1 MEKTRFYAITVRKF
15 NVLTRHLD
23 WMKKTQEFY
32 NEILGFYYNLYLDVF
47 SGKKCK
53 DPLGV
58 QTESQDSASSSR
70 STDRL
75 ASSMDMLREL
85 EKLTIVG
92 RGKKPV
98 PYPIPWEKVPLYFRR
113 AAINGAV
120 AAARS
125 YLSRNENDG
134 SYTPLQKARTAAFS
148 EAVTFYK
155 GMYRDFSEKEIFL
168 KLWDGAR
175 WHWSRCRLRSNTAPS
190 EGQMMSPALV
200 LKKNGA
206 ELHIPWKMPV
216 PDGRNARERIEAED
230 KICSVVFTNK
240 DAALVCCIVDADG
253 NKESCF
259 FLKGGKEYAHRCRE
273 LLEKIEKSRQSAG
286 GGDNP
291 YANGRYWEKLKNLND
306 HYSHHFSRQVIDY
319 CVKHGAKI
327 LVLPDFENNHIKYI
341 MKQSGKFSPIQLSIS
356 IRKKLKYKAWQAGIV
371 VLETQQ
377 HHISSVCAEC
387 GGKVKN
393 SGSSFH
399 CENGHQGNRYLNSA
413 WNLGKKCRESFASGK
428 AAPGNTNNPEKT
440 DPEIMKQKKTGG

>member
-1 MEKTRFYAITVRKF
+1 MEKTRYYAITVRKF
-15 NVLTRHLD
+15 SVLSRHLE
-23 WMKKTQEFY
+23 WMEKTQTLY
-32 NEILGFYYNLYLDVF
+32 NEVLAFYYNLFLDCF
-47 SGKKCK
+47 SERDNKK
-53 DPLGV
+53 
-58 QTESQDSASSSR
+58 TSAIPG
-70 STDRL
+70 
-75 ASSMDMLREL
+75 SMEALREL

-92 RGKKPV
+92 RDKKPV
-98 PYPIPWEKVPLYFRR
+98 PYPVPWEKLPLYFRR

-120 AAARS
+120 AAARC
-125 YLSRNENDG
+125 YLARREAVISPDWRCAYQKSRTEF
-134 SYTPLQKARTAAFS
+134 FS
-148 EAVTFYK
+148 EPVTFYK

-230 KICSVVFTNK
+230 KICSIVFTNK
-240 DAALVCCIVDADG
+240 DAALVCCITDADG
-253 NKESCF
+253 NKESCL

-273 LLEKIEKSRQSAG
+273 LLGKIEKSRQSAG
-286 GGDNP
+286 GVDNP
-291 YANGRYWEKLKNLND
+291 HANGRYWEKLKNLND
-306 HYSHHFSRQVIDY
+306 HYSHQFSRRAIDY

-341 MKQSGKFSPIQLSIS
+341 MKKSGKFSPIQLSTA
-356 IRKKLKYKAWQAGIV
+356 IRKKLKYKAWQAGII
-371 VLETQQ
+371 VLEVQQ

-393 SGSSFH
+393 SGSSFQ

-413 WNLGKKCRESFASGK
+413 WNLGKKCRKSFASGK
-428 AAPGNTNNPEKT
+428 AAAGNTNNPEKT
-440 DPEIMKQKKTGG
+440 DPETMKQKKTGG

>member
-1 MEKTRFYAITVRKF
+1 M
-15 NVLTRHLD
+15 
-23 WMKKTQEFY
+23 
-32 NEILGFYYNLYLDVF
+32 
-47 SGKKCK
+47 GK
-53 DPLGV
+53 L
-58 QTESQDSASSSR
+58 
-70 STDRL
+70 
-75 ASSMDMLREL
+75 
-85 EKLTIVG
+85 
-92 RGKKPV
+92 
-98 PYPIPWEKVPLYFRR
+98 PLYFRR

-125 YLSRNENDG
+125 YLARREAVISPDWRCAYQKSRTEF
-134 SYTPLQKARTAAFS
+134 FS
-148 EAVTFYK
+148 EPVTFYK
-155 GMYRDFSEKEIFL
+155 GMYRDFSEKEISL

-306 HYSHHFSRQVIDY
+306 HYSHQFSRQAIDY

-327 LVLPDFENNHIKYI
+327 LVLPDFGNNHIKYI

-440 DPEIMKQKKTGG
+440 EPETMKQEKTGG

>member
-1 MEKTRFYAITVRKF
+1 MEKTRYYAITVRKF
-15 NVLTRHLD
+15 SVLSRHLE
-23 WMKKTQEFY
+23 WMEKTQTLYNEVLAFYYKLFLDCFSERDNKKT
-32 NEILGFYYNLYLDVF
+32 
-47 SGKKCK
+47 
-53 DPLGV
+53 
-58 QTESQDSASSSR
+58 SAIPG
-70 STDRL
+70 
-75 ASSMDMLREL
+75 SMEALREL

-92 RGKKPV
+92 RDKKPV
-98 PYPIPWEKVPLYFRR
+98 PYPVPWEKLPLYFRR

-125 YLSRNENDG
+125 YLARREAVISPDWRCAYQKSRTEF
-134 SYTPLQKARTAAFS
+134 FS
-148 EAVTFYK
+148 EPVTFYK

-341 MKQSGKFSPIQLSIS
+341 MKKSGKFSPIQLSTA

-393 SGSSFH
+393 SGSSFQ

-413 WNLGKKCRESFASGK
+413 WNLGKKCRKSFASGK